1 MVLTETFFFEW
12 LQAFGKAWSD
22 LDVRNFSQLFA
33 EDVEFCWTPFEAPTH
48 GRAALTEGLVHT
60 FARQKDPSFDFEI
73 IKASGEFGWAHWTAF
88 FTRDGIDDPVR
99 IDGVLEAKF
108 RDGAC
113 CRYRQWHHRLEP
125 GQGDLMRDFDA

>member
-1 MVLTETFFFEW
+1 MMLTETFFYEW

-22 LDVRNFSQLFA
+22 LDIENFSQLFA
-33 EDVEFCWTPFEAPTH
+33 TDVEFYQSPFVAPTQ
-48 GRAALTEGLVHT
+48 GRAALTEVLTET
-60 FARQKDPSFDFEI
+60 FARQKEPSFGFEI
-73 IKASGEFGWAHWTAF
+73 ISASDQTGWAHWTAF

-99 IDGVLEAKF
+99 MNGVLKAEF

-113 CRYRQWHHRLEP
+113 CSYRQWHHRLEP